1 MAKIIIHPATQK
13 IFEKLEARQN
23 RILNEEMKGNPFI
36 PSLSKGL
43 DDTFDKFLEKT
54 ETLEF
59 AQEILDNEA
68 RMFNKELS
76 KDPNFLSQYL
86 KLAIQPKNSEEL
98 KAFEKLGAHYVEIAK
113 NCGAVHI
120 AENLKITIDL
130 MIETAKK
137 APNFDKHI

>member
-1 MAKIIIHPATQK
+1 MVKIITHPTTKK
-13 IFEKLEARQN
+13 IFDKLEARQT
-23 RILNEEMKGNPFI
+23 RILNGDETGNPFI

-59 AQEILDNEA
+59 AQEILDKEA
-68 RMFNKELS
+68 GIFNKELA

-86 KLAIQPKNSEEL
+86 KLAIPPKTPEEIE
-98 KAFEKLGAHYVEIAK
+98 AYEKLGSHYVEIAK
-113 NCGAVHI
+113 KCGAVHI

-130 MIETAKK
+130 MIETARK